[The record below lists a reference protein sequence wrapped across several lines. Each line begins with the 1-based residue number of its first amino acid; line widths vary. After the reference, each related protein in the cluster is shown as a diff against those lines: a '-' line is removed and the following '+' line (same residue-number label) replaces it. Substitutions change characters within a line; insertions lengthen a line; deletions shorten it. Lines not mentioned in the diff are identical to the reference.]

1 MTAEEL
7 RLECLKL
14 ALQSASASGL
24 PLEASQLISR
34 ARAYA
39 DFVLNWRDHGGIE
52 NANGAAMPNT
62 MVEDGLRR
70 RFPTV
75 PQLDSNADI
84 AGPRGARPSLYLP
97 IHIARRRLR

>member
-14 ALQSASASGL
+14 ALESASASGL
-24 PLEASQLISR
+24 PPEASQLISR

-39 DFVLNWRDHGGIE
+39 DFVLNWRDHGDIE

-62 MVEDGLRR
+62 VVEDGLRR

-75 PQLDSNADI
+75 PQLNSNADV
-84 AGPRGARPSLYLP
+84 AGPRGAR
-97 IHIARRRLR
+97 